1 MKDKE
6 TETRKLNELQH
17 DDVERFEYVI
27 VELKSLIY
35 NKKVTEKTLQR
46 LTELVQVLTFIRNE
60 HSDNLITWLK
70 QGYILDED

>member
-17 DDVERFEYVI
+17 DDVDRLEYVI

-46 LTELVQVLTFIRNE
+46 LTELVQVITFIRNE
-60 HSDNLITWLK
+60 HSDKLITWLK
-70 QGYILDED
+70 QGYILDDD